1 MREEEKQ
8 TSLKSKWK
16 KATKKKWVLPAI
28 YIGSA
33 AILIAGVLWFQAIN
47 GNLLGN
53 ETDNITDVAD
63 DQYPN
68 FSEEQEAVPV
78 NVAVEN
84 FKMPVLDEKAVTIKK
99 QFYDN
104 DASSEEQEAALVVY
118 NNTYYPNTGID
129 IAMESGDSFD
139 VVASLSG
146 TVTRAEND
154 PILGNVVEIEHDN
167 DVVTFYQS
175 LDAMHVEVGT
185 EVVQGEVI
193 GTAGTSEYNKDAGVH
208 VHFEI
213 RQNNQPVNPVEFFN
227 KPLSS
232 LEGKADTNANT
243 DTKKANDPTQTED
256 ATQSEDAAIESDQA
270 EADKAPESTDDA
282 AKTEETKNSVENPAD
297 VKEQPANDES
307 TDEKADQTSDKDASI
322 GMANA

>member
-16 KATKKKWVLPAI
+16 RMTKKKWVLPAV
-28 YIGSA
+28 YIGSGA
-33 AILIAGVLWFQAIN
+33 LLIAGVLWFQAVN
-47 GNLLGN
+47 SNLFGGN
-53 ETDNITDVAD
+53 ETENIQDVAD
-63 DQYPN
+63 NQYQ
-68 FSEEQEAVPV
+68 SITDQEAVPV
-78 NVAVEN
+78 NVAEEN

-175 LDAMHVEVGT
+175 LEAMHVEVGT
-185 EVVQGEVI
+185 GVVQGEVI
-193 GTAGTSEYNKDAGVH
+193 GTAGVSEYNKDAGVH

-213 RQNNQPVNPVEFFN
+213 RKNNEPVNPNEFFN

-232 LEGKADTNANT
+232 LESKAGSATNEKNADDT
-243 DTKKANDPTQTED
+243 DVKKANDATNATDSTQADD
-256 ATQSEDAAIESDQA
+256 ANATDSA
-270 EADKAPESTDDA
+270 EADSKASDDA
-282 AKTEETKNSVENPAD
+282 AKTEEGNNSEENPSD
-297 VKEQPANDES
+297 VKEEPTSEENN
-307 TDEKADQTSDKDASI
+307 ADQKSKEDASV
-322 GMANA
+322 GMVG